1 MFEVLMAKFS
11 DPFLRQKLLQTGQ
24 SRLVEHTSNDSYWG
38 DGGDGTGHNKLGIV
52 ILIEQLKQNQK

>member
-1 MFEVLMAKFS
+1 MAKFS